1 MLATSRR
8 RFLAR
13 AGAVGALG
21 LLAAACGAPTTPA
34 TTPAEKPAEK
44 PAGPPTAAAAAG
56 PTTTAAAAG
65 SAAMNPAAAKGKE
78 LRMLAWAGYKGDG
91 IATWLPDFE
100 KEIGG
105 KVVLDLVPGDNLT
118 EKQIVVLSA
127 RTGEYDLTTVDESN
141 VPAMNPFLVDLT
153 SMIQADKIPVDDWI
167 PVVWAAGTWEG
178 KQYTIPFD
186 PNVQILYYRKDVLDQ
201 KGLKVPQKWSEA
213 LDVGDKAQERDKQLW
228 GFLLMTQRNIQ
239 TGINFWNF
247 ITTWGNEIFD
257 ANNQVAFVNEKG
269 VQAAEF
275 MKRFVDTVAPQGH
288 LGWDYAGLQDGMAT
302 GKGVLLQNWA
312 SVTLSIINAKNA
324 TVADKIGFAPV
335 LGEEKR
341 HSMRG
346 VWTLGISAD
355 SKNRDAAWE
364 FAKWFTSHDG
374 MQKYV
379 KGGSGNS
386 GRLSVLNS
394 PEFRSIAPH
403 ADALVETLK
412 IAKNRPLYKETA
424 DIHTAFDISA
434 SKLTTGDL
442 APKEAID
449 DLARQLTD
457 IMKRGGYI
465 K

>member
-1 MLATSRR
+1 
-8 RFLAR
+8 
-13 AGAVGALG
+13 V
-21 LLAAACGAPTTPA
+21 AAACGAPAAPAATPA
-34 TTPAEKPAEK
+34 PAKPAEK
-44 PAGPPTAAAAAG
+44 PPEKPAAPAAAPASTNA
-56 PTTTAAAAG
+56 PTSTTA
-65 SAAMNPAAAKGKE
+65 SAVMNPAAAKGKE

-91 IATWLPDFE
+91 LATWLPDFE
-100 KEIGG
+100 KELGG
-105 KVVLDLVPGDNLT
+105 KVVLDLVPGNNLT

-153 SMIQADKIPVDDWI
+153 SMVQSDKIPVDDWI

-178 KQYTIPFD
+178 KQFTIPFD
-186 PNVQILYYRKDVLDQ
+186 PNVQILYYRKDVLDK

-213 LDVGDKAQERDKQLW
+213 LDVGQKAQERDKELW
-228 GFLLMTQRNIQ
+228 GFLLMTQRDVQ
-239 TGINFWNF
+239 TGINLWNF

-257 ANNQVAFVNEKG
+257 KDNQVAFVNDKA

-275 MKRFVDTVAPQGH
+275 MKKFVDTVAPQGH

-302 GKGVLLQNWA
+302 GKGVMLQNWA

-324 TVADKIGFAPV
+324 TVADQVGFAPV
-335 LGEEKR
+335 LGEAVR

-355 SKNRDAAWE
+355 SKNKEAAWE
-364 FAKWFTSHDG
+364 FAKWFSSYEG

-394 PEFRSIAPH
+394 PDFRKIAPH

-442 APKEAID
+442 GPKEAID
-449 DLARQLTD
+449 DLAQRLTD